1 MLSLFSLFYQLLREG
16 SVLPSKIVELSM
28 SPFSSVSFCFVYF
41 ETLLLVSREGN
52 GNPLQYFCW
61 EIPRTEEPGGLQSM
75 GSQKANMTEQLSDNI
90 SQTFSF
96 SFQCIS

>member
-1 MLSLFSLFYQLLREG
+1 MLSLSSLFYQLLREG
-16 SVLPSKIVELSM
+16 SVLPSKIVKLSM

-41 ETLLLVSREGN
+41 ETLLVSREGN

-75 GSQKANMTEQLSDNI
+75 GLQKVNMIEPLSDNI